1 MKYGIIGRTF
11 LLAAA
16 GGILFYLLS
25 IPLAWMLG
33 PLTMVVIWSQSLE
46 KVVYWPMYLR
56 NGALVILGYV
66 IGKAFTAEAAHQISV
81 QLPMMFLVTVVI
93 LGMSLLLG
101 YLTHL
106 KTGISLSTGL
116 MGSVPGGF
124 SQMVLMSEEIA
135 NTDVS
140 VVSFMHTIRLLS
152 VVFIV
157 PYLATQAAVA
167 TGAVASTQAAVAT
180 TAPIFSPL
188 PLNAVPLLALALC
201 SALLAHK
208 LKWPT
213 PFLLGPIFGAALASM
228 IGVNCPS
235 LPAWLT
241 IISQIAVGAYMGT
254 QIQVKNLSNWRSL
267 FVYTMLGVLVVIAT
281 SLAGAYFISYYYGY
295 SNVTAFLSMAPGG
308 VAEMSVT
315 GIALQA
321 ELSVIASY
329 QLFRLFFLMLMM
341 PMMFR
346 KYLKT
351 ARINT

>member
-1 MKYGIIGRTF
+1 MNWRIIGNTF
-11 LLAAA
+11 LLAAI
-16 GGILFYLLS
+16 GGFLFNILA
-25 IPLAWMLG
+25 IPLPWMLG
-33 PLTMVVIWSQSLE
+33 PLALVVIWSQFL
-46 KVVYWPMYLR
+46 KKPVICPFYLR
-56 NGALVILGYV
+56 NGALVVIGYM
-66 IGKAFTAEAAHQISV
+66 IGKAFTAAAAHQMLV
-81 QLPMMFLVTVVI
+81 ELPIMFLVTLII
-93 LGMSLLLG
+93 LVMSLLLG
-101 YLTHL
+101 YLTHRR
-106 KTGISLSTGL
+106 TGISLSTGL

-140 VVSFMHTIRLLS
+140 VVSFMHTTRLLS

-167 TGAVASTQAAVAT
+167 TGAVVSVQAAVAT
-180 TAPIFSPL
+180 TAPLFTPMPLHTL
-188 PLNAVPLLALALC
+188 PLLTLALG

-213 PFLLGPIFGAALASM
+213 PFLLGPIFGIALASM
-228 IGVNCPS
+228 TGVDCPS

-241 IISQIAVGAYMGT
+241 IASQIAVGAYMGA
-254 QIQVKNLSNWRSL
+254 QIQVENLANWRSL
-267 FVYTMLGVLVVIAT
+267 FAYTMLGVLVVIAT
-281 SLAGAYFISYYYGY
+281 SLAGAYFISYFYGY

-346 KYLKT
+346 KYLKH
-351 ARINT
+351 A